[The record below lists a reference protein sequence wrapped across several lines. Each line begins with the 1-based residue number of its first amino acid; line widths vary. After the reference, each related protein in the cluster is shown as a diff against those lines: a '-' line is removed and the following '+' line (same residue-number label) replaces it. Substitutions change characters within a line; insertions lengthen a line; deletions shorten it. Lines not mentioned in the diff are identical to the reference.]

1 MLPFKWEGALAPGYH
16 ISLSFA
22 ALLTTEAA
30 RREEAAVVLA
40 TCALI
45 MPLTLLEHPALVTTG
60 LPVMTMIS
68 LSLSLS
74 LYIYIYLSLSLV
86 LSLSAGACL

>member
-22 ALLTTEAA
+22 ALLTTEEA
-30 RREEAAVVLA
+30 RREEPAVVLA

-45 MPLTLLEHPALVTTG
+45 TPLTLLEQPALVTTG
-60 LPVMTMIS
+60 LPLMTMIS

-74 LYIYIYLSLSLV
+74 IYIYLSLSLV
-86 LSLSAGACL
+86 LSLSTGACL